1 MSKGPEGT
9 PGGQVGC
16 LLAVQGM
23 GWGRPRALSARF
35 HECRLVWDVPSHQLR
50 VPRTLGLCLRCFW
63 PIPCV
68 FQENLGRFRQEP
80 FRGELSDFSLEPAC
94 HCSKCLSQ
102 GRAGA
107 AGCLVSVTSSG
118 AARLG
123 PRDPLQEAQ
132 SLAVPVA
139 VVPSTWPPPGRLRY
153 PSYGGLLRGTH
164 QKLPGLLQATSD
176 TTSLLPHSAGEARPR
191 ASPNSRWGL
200 HE

>member
-1 MSKGPEGT
+1 MWLSITVPWGVGVLVEPFPKNSCAFPGWPSHIRCRGHRVSKGLEGT
-9 PGGQVGC
+9 PGGPVGC

-23 GWGRPRALSARF
+23 GWGRPRALGARF

-50 VPRTLGLCLRCFW
+50 VPRTLGLWLLCFW

-80 FRGELSDFSLEPAC
+80 FRGELRDFSLEPAC
-94 HCSKCLSQ
+94 DCSKCLSQ
-102 GRAGA
+102 GRAGT

-139 VVPSTWPPPGRLRY
+139 AVLSMWPPLG
-153 PSYGGLLRGTH
+153 
-164 QKLPGLLQATSD
+164 
-176 TTSLLPHSAGEARPR
+176 
-191 ASPNSRWGL
+191 
-200 HE
+200 